1 MFESLTDKLQGAFRK
16 FGSRGIVTEE
26 DLDQALREVRM
37 AMLEADVNFKV
48 VREFTTRVKE
58 KALGAEVLRSL
69 TPAQQ
74 VIDIVHGELV
84 EILGGAAPQLV
95 TASRPPTVIM
105 LVGLQGSGKTT
116 SIAKL
121 ANLLK
126 KQGQRPL
133 VVACDIYRP
142 AAVDQLVTL
151 AKSLDVPVHEEGT
164 AVKPATIAANGLA
177 KARRMN
183 STHVLVDTA
192 GRLHIDEAMMEEVAE
207 LRQQLQPQEVL
218 FVADAMAGQDAVT
231 AAKEFHDKVGTTG
244 LILTKMDGDAR
255 GGAALS
261 IRTVTGVP
269 VKFIGLGEKTDA
281 LEPFY
286 PERLAGRILG
296 MGDMLSLIEKA
307 KEQMGED
314 DADRFGEK
322 LKKGTFDLQDFVEQL
337 RKVRRMGPLG
347 QLVGMLPGF
356 NKIKMQLNADE
367 LDDRFFSQAEAIVLS
382 MTRWERRHPEKIDG
396 KRRKRIARGS
406 GTDPSQVNQLLKQ
419 FFEARKIAK
428 QLTVGGRFGG
438 LPRLR

>member
-1 MFESLTDKLQGAFRK
+1 MFQSLTDKLQGAFKK
-16 FGSRGIVTEE
+16 FGARGIVTEE

-58 KALGAEVLRSL
+58 KALGAKVLQSL

-74 VIDIVHGELV
+74 VIDIVHAELV
-84 EILGGAAPQLV
+84 EILGGAAPQLA
-95 TASRPPTVIM
+95 TAGRPPTVIM
-105 LVGLQGSGKTT
+105 VVGLQGSGKTT

-133 VVACDIYRP
+133 LAACDVYRP
-142 AAVDQLVTL
+142 AAVEQLVTL
-151 AKSLDVPVHEEGT
+151 AKSIDVPYHEEGAT
-164 AVKPATIAANGLA
+164 AKPAVIAANALEKA
-177 KARRMN
+177 KRMN
-183 STHVLVDTA
+183 ATHLLVDTA
-192 GRLHIDEAMMEEVAE
+192 GRLHIDEAMMAEVAE
-207 LRQQLQPQEVL
+207 LRALLQPSEVL

-286 PERLAGRILG
+286 PDRLAGRILG

-307 KEQMGED
+307 KEQMGEED
-314 DADRFGEK
+314 TDKFGEK
-322 LKKGTFDLQDFVEQL
+322 MKRGTFDLQDFVDQL
-337 RKVRRMGPLG
+337 RKVRKMGPLG

-356 NKIKMQLNADE
+356 NKIKMQLKVDDI
-367 LDDRFFSQAEAIVLS
+367 DDRFFDQAEAIVLS
-382 MTRWERRHPEKIDG
+382 MTGWERRHPDKIDG

-406 GTDPSQVNQLLKQ
+406 GTDASQVNQLLKQ

-428 QLTVGGRFGG
+428 QLSSGGRFS
-438 LPRLR
+438 LPGMRM

>member
-1 MFESLTDKLQGAFRK
+1 MFESLTDKLQGAFKK
-16 FGSRGIVTEE
+16 FGARGIVTEE

-58 KALGAEVLRSL
+58 KALGAKVLQSL

-74 VIDIVHGELV
+74 VIDIVHAELV
-84 EILGGAAPQLV
+84 EILGGAAPQLA
-95 TASRPPTVIM
+95 TAGRPPTVIM
-105 LVGLQGSGKTT
+105 VVGLQGSGKTT

-133 VVACDIYRP
+133 LAACDVYRP
-142 AAVDQLVTL
+142 AAVEQLVTL
-151 AKSLDVPVHEEGT
+151 AKSIDVPYHEEGAT
-164 AVKPATIAANGLA
+164 AKPAVIAANALEKA
-177 KARRMN
+177 KRMN
-183 STHVLVDTA
+183 ATHLLVDTA
-192 GRLHIDEAMMEEVAE
+192 GRLHIDEAMMAEVAE
-207 LRQQLQPQEVL
+207 LRALLQPSEVL

-286 PERLAGRILG
+286 PDRLAGRILG

-307 KEQMGED
+307 KEQMGEED
-314 DADRFGEK
+314 TDKFGEK
-322 LKKGTFDLQDFVEQL
+322 MKRGTFDLQDFVDQL
-337 RKVRRMGPLG
+337 RKVRKMGPLG

-356 NKIKMQLNADE
+356 NKIKMQLKVDDI
-367 LDDRFFSQAEAIVLS
+367 DDRFFDQAEAIVLS
-382 MTRWERRHPEKIDG
+382 MTGWERRHPDKIDG

-406 GTDPSQVNQLLKQ
+406 GTDASQVNQLLKQ

-428 QLTVGGRFGG
+428 QLSSGGRFG
-438 LPRLR
+438 LPGMRL

>member
-1 MFESLTDKLQGAFRK
+1 MFESLTDKLQSAFKK
-16 FGSRGIVTEE
+16 FGSRGVVTEE

-48 VREFTTRVKE
+48 VREFTSRVKE

-84 EILGGAAPQLV
+84 EILGGAAPQLA
-95 TASRPPTVIM
+95 TSMRPPTVVM
-105 LVGLQGSGKTT
+105 VVGLQGSGKTT

-126 KQGQRPL
+126 KQKLRPL
-133 VVACDIYRP
+133 VVACDVYRP

-151 AKSLDVPVHEEGT
+151 AKQLDIPYHEEGT
-164 AVKPATIAANGLA
+164 AQKPAVIAANGLEKA
-177 KARRMN
+177 KAMN
-183 STHVLVDTA
+183 ATHLLVDTA
-192 GRLHIDEAMMEEVAE
+192 GRLHIDEAMMQEVAD
-207 LRQQLQPQEVL
+207 LRRQLEPSEVL

-261 IRTVTGVP
+261 IRQVTGVP
-269 VKFIGLGEKTDA
+269 VKFIGVGEKADA
-281 LEPFY
+281 LEQFY
-286 PERLAGRILG
+286 PDRLAGRILG
-296 MGDMLSLIEKA
+296 MGDMLSLIERA
-307 KEQMGED
+307 KEQMGDD

-322 LKKGTFDLQDFVEQL
+322 MKKGTFDLQDFVDQL
-337 RKVRRMGPLG
+337 RKVRNMGPLG
-347 QLVGMLPGF
+347 QLVQMLPGF
-356 NKIKMQLNADE
+356 NKIKMQLDV
-367 LDDRFFSQAEAIVLS
+367 DDMDDSFFGHAEAIVLS
-382 MTRWERRHPEKIDG
+382 MTPWERRHPDKIDG
-396 KRRKRIARGS
+396 RRRKRIARGS
-406 GTDPSQVNQLLKQ
+406 GTDAHAVNQLLKQ

-428 QLTVGGRFGG
+428 TLSTGKFPGMRF
-438 LPRLR
+438 

>member
-1 MFESLTDKLQGAFRK
+1 MFESLTDKLQGAFKK
-16 FGSRGIVTEE
+16 FGARGIVTEE

-58 KALGAEVLRSL
+58 KALGAKVLQSL

-74 VIDIVHGELV
+74 VIDIVHAELV
-84 EILGGAAPQLV
+84 EILGGAAPQLA
-95 TASRPPTVIM
+95 TAGRPPTVIM
-105 LVGLQGSGKTT
+105 VVGLQGSGKTT

-133 VVACDIYRP
+133 LAACDVYRP
-142 AAVDQLVTL
+142 AAVEQLVTL
-151 AKSLDVPVHEEGT
+151 AKSIDVPYHEEGAT
-164 AVKPATIAANGLA
+164 AKPAVIAANALEKA
-177 KARRMN
+177 KRMN
-183 STHVLVDTA
+183 ATHLLVDTA
-192 GRLHIDEAMMEEVAE
+192 GRLHIDEAMMAEVAE
-207 LRQQLQPQEVL
+207 LRALLQPSEVL

-286 PERLAGRILG
+286 PDRLAGRILG

-307 KEQMGED
+307 KEQMGEED
-314 DADRFGEK
+314 TDKFGEK
-322 LKKGTFDLQDFVEQL
+322 MKRGTFDLQDFVDQL
-337 RKVRRMGPLG
+337 RKVRKMGPLG

-356 NKIKMQLNADE
+356 NKIKMQLKVDDI
-367 LDDRFFSQAEAIVLS
+367 DDRFFDQAEAIVLS
-382 MTRWERRHPEKIDG
+382 MTRWERRHPDKIDG

-406 GTDPSQVNQLLKQ
+406 GTDASQVNQLLKQ

-428 QLTVGGRFGG
+428 QLSSGGRFS
-438 LPRLR
+438 LPGMRM

>member
-58 KALGAEVLRSL
+58 KALGAQVLRSL
-69 TPAQQ
+69 SPAQQ
-74 VIDIVHGELV
+74 VIDIVHAELID
-84 EILGGAAPQLV
+84 ILGGEAAGQGPQLA
-95 TASRPPTVIM
+95 TAMRPPTVIM

-126 KQGQRPL
+126 KQGNRPL
-133 VVACDIYRP
+133 VVACDVYRP

-151 AKSLDVPVHEEGT
+151 AKQLDVPYHEEGAT
-164 AVKPATIAANGLA
+164 QKPAVIAANGLD

-183 STHVLVDTA
+183 ATHLLVDTA
-192 GRLHIDEAMMEEVAE
+192 GRLHIDEDMMKEVAD
-207 LRQQLQPQEVL
+207 LRGQLEPQEVL
-218 FVADAMAGQDAVT
+218 FVADAMAGQDAVN
-231 AAKEFHDKVGTTG
+231 AAKEFHEKVGTTG

-261 IRTVTGVP
+261 IRQVTGVP
-269 VKFIGLGEKTDA
+269 VKFIGMGEKADA

-286 PERLAGRILG
+286 PDRLAGRILG

-307 KEQMGED
+307 KETIGDED
-314 DADRFGEK
+314 TDRFADK
-322 LKKGTFDLQDFVEQL
+322 MKKGTFDLQDFVEQL
-337 RKVRRMGPLG
+337 KKVRKMGPLG

-356 NKIKMQLNADE
+356 SKIKAQLNV
-367 LDDRFFSQAEAIVLS
+367 DDIDDSFFNKAEAIVMS
-382 MTRWERRHPEKIDG
+382 MTPWERRHPDKIDG

-406 GTDPSQVNQLLKQ
+406 GTDATQVNQLLKQ

-428 QLTVGGRFGG
+428 TLSTGKMPLFR
-438 LPRLR
+438 

>member
-1 MFESLTDKLQGAFRK
+1 MFESLTDKLQGAFKK

-69 TPAQQ
+69 TPAQH
-74 VIDIVHGELV
+74 VIDIVHAELV
-84 EILGGAAPQLV
+84 EILGGAAPQLA
-95 TASRPPTVIM
+95 TAGRPPTVIM
-105 LVGLQGSGKTT
+105 VVGLQGSGKTT

-133 VVACDIYRP
+133 LVAGDVYRP
-142 AAVDQLVTL
+142 AAVEQLVTL
-151 AKSLDVPVHEEGT
+151 AKSIDVPYHEEGT
-164 AVKPATIAANGLA
+164 TSTPAVIAVNALEKA
-177 KARRMN
+177 KRMN
-183 STHVLVDTA
+183 ATHLLVDTA
-192 GRLHIDEAMMEEVAE
+192 GRLHIDEAMMAEVAE
-207 LRQQLQPQEVL
+207 LRALLQPSEVL

-231 AAKEFHDKVGTTG
+231 AAKEFHEKVGTTG

-286 PERLAGRILG
+286 PDRLAGRILG

-307 KEQMGED
+307 KEQMGEED
-314 DADRFGEK
+314 TDKFGEK
-322 LKKGTFDLQDFVEQL
+322 MKRGTFDLQDFVDQL
-337 RKVRRMGPLG
+337 RKVRKMGPLG

-356 NKIKMQLNADE
+356 NKIKMQLKVDDI
-367 LDDRFFSQAEAIVLS
+367 DDRFFDQAEAIVLS
-382 MTRWERRHPEKIDG
+382 MTRWERRHPDKIDG

-406 GTDPSQVNQLLKQ
+406 GTDASQVNQLLKQ

-428 QLTVGGRFGG
+428 QLSSGGRFS
-438 LPRLR
+438 LPGMRM